1 MESDI
6 YPSHLTRNRSITP
19 PPNICDLRI
28 VLLGKK
34 GLNSRVG
41 NFILGRDVFD
51 TKAPPPSVEQH
62 SERARENVEGRC
74 ITLINTP
81 QLFDPSLSEDQFTEQ
96 VKECMSLCAPGPH
109 VIVLV
114 IQPDDFTETDRDRLY
129 HILYSLSEEPHKYTL
144 ILTTQTLQSGFSDR
158 DSVQEKMIKETIAK
172 YSNSHIDL
180 KRGYNRADL
189 LKMMQKMVKQNGG
202 THLIWESQCATKHVS
217 DVSAFTSKTRKLN
230 FVLCGRDRAVKASL
244 SDLLLDKKTSKY
256 QLDQRKR
263 SPESSSVCVR
273 REGEVCGRLVTL
285 VEMPA
290 LYNTQLSE
298 EEVIQETLHCV
309 SLCDPGVHAFL
320 LIIPVGP
327 LTDEDKGEME
337 KIQRIFSSRVTEHTI
352 VLFTTKWNTDKRA
365 AVEFVEQSLETKQI
379 LRLCEGRYK
388 ILEKMKNGNL
398 KSVPALLDEVVK
410 MVPSSKHYSPSE
422 AQRDEG
428 RPQSECKEQANTV
441 RKLKTKEQQTCDEA
455 SGSECLRI
463 VLIGKTGNGKSSTG
477 NTILGKNEFKSSV
490 SMTSVTT
497 KCQKS
502 FGKVLGKS
510 VAVVDTPGLFDT
522 TLSSEEVTQEIVECI
537 KLSTPGPHAFIIV
550 LSVGRITKEEMDT
563 LDLIKD
569 IFGPE
574 AAKFSIVLFT
584 RGDDLGNEPIKE
596 YIKRSSHADMNNL
609 ILDCGGRVHMF
620 NNKDKEDHTQVTDL
634 LRKIEEMIHF
644 DRNNYFTNNMLKVA
658 ERTIQQKKEEILREK
673 EKEIQEGEE
682 ALKTQYEKQLE
693 EQELRMKSE
702 REQVE
707 EKRRQREKEFEEREG
722 SLRQEHEMK
731 EEKKCRQSA
740 DKKACFEKEQREER
754 KHREQEME
762 WKQQTRGREKE
773 HRSTYLRPAEKL
785 REPGEN
791 LKQIIAKFER
801 NIEQDRIQIQPER
814 KQWKRVESREKE
826 QREREHKESELQ
838 MIKKFEELGKETKV
852 CMDDERSEKE
862 RKMLEDLELE
872 REWQEEL
879 RKREAEDR
887 ARREKEEKE
896 REEMKKEYEKRM
908 NELKTKYEEE
918 AREQAELLNDVQT
931 HFENEISELM
941 KKRRDKRK
949 EKTPRSSM
957 RETPEKDVKKGQC
970 VLL

>member
-19 PPNICDLRI
+19 PPNMYELRI

-51 TKAPPPSVEQH
+51 TKVPPPSLEQL
-62 SERARENVEGRC
+62 SERARENVGGRN

-81 QLFDPSLSEDQFTEQ
+81 HLFDPCLSLDQLTVQ

-129 HILYSLSEEPHKYTL
+129 HILYSLSDEPHKYTL
-144 ILTTQTLQSGFSDR
+144 ILTTQTLQSGSSDT

-172 YSNSHIDL
+172 YSNSHINL
-180 KRGYNRADL
+180 KRGYNRTAL

-202 THLIWESQCATKHVS
+202 SHLIWESQCAAKPVS
-217 DVSAFTSKTRKLN
+217 DVSASTSKTQKLN
-230 FVLCGRDRAVKASL
+230 FVLCGRDRVVKVSL
-244 SDLLLDKKTSKY
+244 SDLLLDKKTSKH
-256 QLDQRKR
+256 QLGQREL

-298 EEVIQETLHCV
+298 EEVMQETHRCV

-337 KIQRIFSSRVTEHTI
+337 KIQRIFSSRVNEHTI
-352 VLFTTKWNTDKRA
+352 VLFTTEWNTDKRA

-410 MVPSSKHYSPSE
+410 MVPSSKYYSPCK
-422 AQRDEG
+422 AQRG
-428 RPQSECKEQANTV
+428 GCRPQGECEDQTNTV
-441 RKLKTKEQQTCDEA
+441 RKLKTKEQTCDAA

-477 NTILGKNEFKSSV
+477 NTILGRNEFKSSV

-497 KCQKS
+497 KCQKT

-510 VAVVDTPGLFDT
+510 VSVVDTPGLFDT

-574 AAKFSIVLFT
+574 AAEFSIVLFT
-584 RGDDLGNEPIKE
+584 RGDDLGNETIEE
-596 YIKRSSHADMNNL
+596 YITRSGHADMNKL

-620 NNKDKEDHTQVTDL
+620 NNKDEQDHTQVSGL

-658 ERTIQQKKEEILREK
+658 ERTIQRKKEEILRKK
-673 EKEIQEGEE
+673 EKEIQEGEA
-682 ALKTQYEKQLE
+682 ALKTQYEKELE
-693 EQELRMKSE
+693 EQELHMKSE

-707 EKRRQREKEFEEREG
+707 EDRRQREKEFEEREG
-722 SLRQEHEMK
+722 SLRQEHKMK
-731 EEKKCRQSA
+731 EEKKYRQSTEE
-740 DKKACFEKEQREER
+740 KAHFEKEQWEEG
-754 KHREQEME
+754 KQIEHEME
-762 WKQQTRGREKE
+762 WTQQTRGREKE
-773 HRSTYLRPAEKL
+773 RRSTFLRPSEKL

-801 NIEQDRIQIQPER
+801 NIEQGRIQIQPER
-814 KQWKRVESREKE
+814 KQYKRVESME
-826 QREREHKESELQ
+826 QERGEREHKESELQ
-838 MIKKFEELGKETKV
+838 MIKKFEELGKERKV
-852 CMDDERSEKE
+852 CVDDERSEKE

-896 REEMKKEYEKRM
+896 REEMKKEFEKRM

-941 KKRRDKRK
+941 EKHRVKRR

-957 RETPEKDVKKGQC
+957 SETPEKDVKKGQC

>member
-1 MESDI
+1 MKADFVSI
-6 YPSHLTRNRSITP
+6 LYPVNE
-19 PPNICDLRI
+19 LRI

-41 NFILGRDVFD
+41 NFILDRAAFD

-62 SERARENVEGRC
+62 SERARGSVEGRC

-81 QLFDPSLSEDQFTEQ
+81 HLFDPSLSEDQFTEQ
-96 VKECMSLCAPGPH
+96 VEECMSLCAPGPH

-129 HILYSLSEEPHKYTL
+129 HILYSLSDEPHKYTL
-144 ILTTQTLQSGFSDR
+144 ILTTQTLQSGSNDR
-158 DSVQEKMIKETIAK
+158 DSVQEKLIKETIAK

-180 KRGYNRADL
+180 KRGYNRTDL

-202 THLIWESQCATKHVS
+202 SHLIWESQCAAKHAS
-217 DVSAFTSKTRKLN
+217 DVSASTSKTRELN
-230 FVLCGRDRAVKASL
+230 FVLCGRDRVVKASL
-244 SDLLLDKKTSKY
+244 SDLLLDKKTSKH
-256 QLDQRKR
+256 QLDQREL

-273 REGEVCGRLVTL
+273 REGEVCGHLVTL

-298 EEVIQETLHCV
+298 EEVMQETFRCV
-309 SLCDPGVHAFL
+309 SLSDPGVHAFL

-352 VLFTTKWNTDKRA
+352 VLFTTEWNTNKRA
-365 AVEFVEQSLETKQI
+365 AIEFVEQSLETKQI
-379 LRLCEGRYK
+379 LRLCGGRYK

-398 KSVPALLDEVVK
+398 KYVPALLDEVVK
-410 MVPSSKHYSPSE
+410 MVPSSKYYSPNK
-422 AQRDEG
+422 AHRDG
-428 RPQSECKEQANTV
+428 CRPQSECEEQTNTV
-441 RKLKTKEQQTCDEA
+441 RKLKTKEQTCDD
-455 SGSECLRI
+455 ECLRI

-477 NTILGKNEFKSSV
+477 NTILGKNEFKSNV

-502 FGKVLGKS
+502 FGKVLGKY

-569 IFGPE
+569 IFGSE
-574 AAKFSIVLFT
+574 AAEFSIVLFT
-584 RGDDLGNEPIKE
+584 RGDELGNEMIEE
-596 YIKRSSHADMNNL
+596 YIERSGHADMNKL
-609 ILDCGGRVHMF
+609 ILDCGRRVHMF
-620 NNKDKEDHTQVTDL
+620 NNKDKQDQTQVSDL

-644 DRNNYFTNNMLKVA
+644 DRNNYFTNNVLKVA
-658 ERTIQQKKEEILREK
+658 ERTIQWK
-673 EKEIQEGEE
+673 KEIQEGEE
-682 ALKTQYEKQLE
+682 ALMTQYEKELE
-693 EQELRMKSE
+693 DQELRMKSE

-707 EKRRQREKEFEEREG
+707 EERRQREKEYKGREG
-722 SLRQEHEMK
+722 SLTQEHEMK
-731 EEKKCRQSA
+731 EEKKYRQSTEE
-740 DKKACFEKEQREER
+740 KAHFEKQQRAEGIQMV
-754 KHREQEME
+754 QEME
-762 WKQQTRGREKE
+762 WTQQTRGREKE
-773 HRSTYLRPAEKL
+773 HRSTFLRPAEEQKEP
-785 REPGEN
+785 REN
-791 LKQIIAKFER
+791 VKQIIATFER
-801 NIEQDRIQIQPER
+801 NTEQGRIQIQPER
-814 KQWKRVESREKE
+814 KQWKRVESME
-826 QREREHKESELQ
+826 QEQGEREHKESELQ
-838 MIKKFEELGKETKV
+838 MIKKFEELGKERKV
-852 CMDDERSEKE
+852 CIDDEVSEE
-862 RKMLEDLELE
+862 ETKMLEDLERE

-887 ARREKEEKE
+887 VRREKEEKE

-908 NELKTKYEEE
+908 NELKTKYEED
-918 AREQAELLNDVQT
+918 ARQQAELLNDVQT

-957 RETPEKDVKKGQC
+957 SETPEKDVKKDQC